1 MKKLAAISALGL
13 AALMVPGAAQAQS
26 GCTAYDAQA
35 KTINPT
41 LNKAVDLIGDQ
52 KVEEGKVL
60 LPDLEALL
68 AKVPAK
74 FLAPQRCG
82 PDVLVFDNH
91 QFAEFQEARQAG
103 KAVQGYS
110 ADTNFVFRDTPF
122 ADLAYITGWLTYENG
137 DFDKALTYY
146 QKGLVIAPNDHNLVN
161 EVLATMIQQSDGPG
175 LIAFSEK
182 FLATDT
188 DADSKVRSNV
198 MLSKAIGQAFQ
209 GDTDAALVSTDL
221 ALELWPE
228 SENAQDMKASLTG
241 S

>member
-1 MKKLAAISALGL
+1 MNKLAAIWALGL
-13 AALMVPGAAQAQS
+13 AAMMLPAAAQAQS

-41 LNKAVDLIGDQ
+41 LDNAVDLISDQ
-52 KVEEGKVL
+52 KVQEGIAL

-68 AKVPAK
+68 ATVPAK
-74 FLAPQRCG
+74 FPAPQRCG
-82 PDVLVFDNH
+82 PDVLVFDDH
-91 QFAEFQEARQAG
+91 QFAEFQDAKQAG
-103 KAVQGYS
+103 KAVQGYPATS
-110 ADTNFVFRDTPF
+110 NFVFRDIPF
-122 ADLAYITGWLTYENG
+122 ADLAYITGWLTYEKG
-137 DFDKALTYY
+137 DFDKALTFY

-175 LIAFSEK
+175 LVAFSDK
-182 FLATDT
+182 FLQTDK
-188 DADSKVRSNV
+188 DADAKVRSNV

-209 GDTDAALVSTDL
+209 GDSDAALISTDL

-228 SENAQDMKASLTG
+228 SENAQDMKAQLTG